1 MKQPM
6 NRRMF
11 LRGAGGAVM
20 AIPFL
25 PSILSKAYASG
36 PVVGPIGKCFMAIS
50 TFQGDIWGKNM
61 YPDDAL
67 LTQETPYAGRQVRYG
82 ALPTG
87 VDAFGDVSWSPVLK
101 AAGSAAMLRHRHGQP
116 ERGIRIRGA
125 HWPWQ
130 RPSRRLPSGR
140 AAQ

>member
-1 MKQPM
+1 
-6 NRRMF
+6 
-11 LRGAGGAVM
+11 
-20 AIPFL
+20 
-25 PSILSKAYASG
+25 
-36 PVVGPIGKCFMAIS
+36 MAIS

-101 AAGSAAMLRHRHGQP
+101 AAGSVMT
-116 ERGIRIRGA
+116 
-125 HWPWQ
+125 
-130 RPSRRLPSGR
+130 PSLVTPTVT
-140 AAQ
+140 